1 MRTYVR
7 LSRLTR
13 FATTL
18 LQIINPI
25 LRPGELG
32 IFQRLGD
39 RRSHFRQP
47 FGLTDDH
54 LDFFDRRL
62 GRRPVVLPTLG
73 KQLQPAASYFVIRPS
88 RDHIEPTAQYDMQV
102 VRQHG
107 LGQAI
112 DPEDRRQE
120 LHPLTNPRST
130 MLERFPRDH
139 IFATQKRS
147 PDAALDGMHDLDFIR
162 IEVFPTRHS
171 RHDDSP
177 VRTVSFEDG
186 FYGKSG

>member
-54 LDFFDRRL
+54 LDFFARRL
-62 GRRPVVLPTLG
+62 GRRPVVQPTLG

-88 RDHIEPTAQYDMQV
+88 
-102 VRQHG
+102 
-107 LGQAI
+107 
-112 DPEDRRQE
+112 
-120 LHPLTNPRST
+120 
-130 MLERFPRDH
+130 RDH

-162 IEVFPTRHS
+162 IDVFPTRHS